1 MIEIL
6 VASEKDA
13 ESFFEKGNKSAG
25 VRLRKKMQE
34 VKNLAST
41 VRNQVTEEN
50 KVK

>member
-13 ESFFEKGNKSAG
+13 ENFFENGNKSAG

-34 VKNLAST
+34 VKNIAST
-41 VRNQVTEEN
+41 VRKQVTDEN